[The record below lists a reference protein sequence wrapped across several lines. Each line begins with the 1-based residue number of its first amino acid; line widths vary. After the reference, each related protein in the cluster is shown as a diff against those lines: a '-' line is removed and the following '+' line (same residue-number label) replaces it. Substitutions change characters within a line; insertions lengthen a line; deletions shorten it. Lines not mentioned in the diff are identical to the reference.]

1 MSDTDN
7 LLKTAASTLEEL
19 VAALRTVHVRAFPC
33 RESATVYFRGSEPV
47 GLLVDGRA
55 YDIRP
60 SKRGQVVATLTS
72 FVELTRHTTA
82 GSPDPAA

>member
-1 MSDTDN
+1 MSEHDTQSG
-7 LLKTAASTLEEL
+7 TAASTLEEL
-19 VAALRTVHVRAFPC
+19 VATLRSVHVRAFPC
-33 RESATVYFRGSEPV
+33 REYATVYFRGSEPV

-60 SKRGQVVATLTS
+60 SKRGQVVSTLTG
-72 FVELTRHTTA
+72 FVELTRITPV